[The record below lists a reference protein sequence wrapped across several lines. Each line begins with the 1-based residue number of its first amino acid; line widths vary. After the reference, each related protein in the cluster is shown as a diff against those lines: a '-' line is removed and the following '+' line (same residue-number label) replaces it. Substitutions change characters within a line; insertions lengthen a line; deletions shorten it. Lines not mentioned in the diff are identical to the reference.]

1 MLLQFNFKNYKSFRD
16 DTTLDLTATKISEF
30 NNHVISIAGERV
42 LPVAAIFGANASGKS
57 NVQEA
62 FRYMATYVLQS
73 LNYGGDESSSKK
85 RKSEF
90 FKPTPFLFDSDSR
103 TAESSFEVYFI
114 DSEENGAKTFNYG
127 FTVNNNGVCE
137 EWLNYKSKTSRG
149 NYKKIFYRNG
159 NELDL
164 SGIPSKSQENIRVA
178 LEKETLIV
186 SLGAKLKIT
195 KLKYI
200 RDWFINNNFADFGK
214 PIENFFLSQLIPDG
228 FAEDEN
234 VRKNVVEYFASFDSS
249 IIGFNV
255 EVIKTDEDEENNHL
269 RIDAIHKMI
278 DSDQTASIPLQNESA
293 GTLKMF
299 ALYPMLQD
307 ALSTGGVL
315 FIDELNARLHPLL
328 VRTFIITFL
337 NPEINTKNAQLIFTS
352 HDSWQLNGNI
362 LRRDEIWFTEKDADG
377 VSSLYSL
384 ADFVDENGT
393 KIRKDENYERNY
405 LLGKYGAIPSLK
417 YFDMF
422 KEE

>member
-1 MLLQFNFKNYKSFRD
+1 MLLQFNFKNFKSFKD
-16 DTTLDLTATKISEF
+16 DTTIDLTATKISEF
-30 NNHVISIAGERV
+30 NNHVISIANERI
-42 LPVAAIFGANASGKS
+42 LPVSAIFGANASGKS

-62 FRYMATYVLQS
+62 FRYMSMYVINS
-73 LNYGGDESSSKK
+73 LDYGDESDQKK
-85 RKSEF
+85 KKSRF

-114 DSEENGAKTFNYG
+114 DSEENGAKTYNYG
-127 FTVNNNGVCE
+127 FTVNSTGVCE

-164 SGIPSKSQENIRVA
+164 SGIPSKSQENLKIA
-178 LEKETLIV
+178 LENETLIV
-186 SLGAKLKIT
+186 SLGAKLKIA

-200 RDWFINNNFADFGK
+200 RDWFINNDFADFGK
-214 PIENFFLSQLIPDG
+214 PIENFFLSQLIPEG
-228 FAEDEN
+228 FAEDEK
-234 VRKNVVEYFASFDSS
+234 VRKNVVDYFASFDPS

-255 EVIKTDEDEENNHL
+255 EVLKTDDDEENDHL
-269 RIDAIHKMI
+269 KIDAIHKMI
-278 DSDQTASIPLQNESA
+278 DSNQSAAIPLQNESA

-307 ALSTGGVL
+307 VLSTGGVL
-315 FIDELNARLHPLL
+315 FVDELNARLHPLL

-337 NPEINTKNAQLIFTS
+337 NPEINTRNAQLIFTS
-352 HDSWQLNGNI
+352 HDSWQLNGNM
-362 LRRDEIWFTEKDADG
+362 LRRDEIWFTEKTLDG
-377 VSSLYSL
+377 VSTLYSL
-384 ADFVDENGT
+384 ADFVDEDGV
-393 KIRKDENYERNY
+393 KIRKDENYEKNY

-422 KEE
+422 KGE